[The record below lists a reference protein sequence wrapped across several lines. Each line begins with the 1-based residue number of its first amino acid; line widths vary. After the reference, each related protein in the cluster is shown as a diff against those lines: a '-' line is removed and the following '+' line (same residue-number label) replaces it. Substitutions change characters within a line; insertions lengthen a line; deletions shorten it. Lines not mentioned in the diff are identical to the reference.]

1 MGKELATIIAFAG
14 RRIDAP
20 DATTPRFP
28 LTQVAVV
35 RGQIEALFLS
45 EHVKTLICSAA
56 CGADLIAL
64 QIAQNLGIA
73 YRIVLPFAPE
83 KFRVIS
89 VMDRPHTGEW
99 NWGVLFDHVI
109 SVAQENGELVVV
121 ETGEDRHAGY
131 QAVNC
136 AILDEAQR
144 YARGQIIPSAKEL
157 SEEIHTVQA
166 AIVWDGHPRG
176 PRDLT
181 RHFAEE
187 ARTRGLTVREILTF
201 QKSFNKERG
210 RDDESHA

>member
-1 MGKELATIIAFAG
+1 MEKEAATIIAFAG
-14 RRIDAP
+14 RLIDAP
-20 DATTPRFP
+20 DETIPRFP
-28 LTQVAVV
+28 LAQVAVV
-35 RGQIEALFLS
+35 RGQIEALFLR

-64 QIAQNLGIA
+64 QVAQNLGIA

-83 KFRVIS
+83 KFRVTS

-99 NWGVLFDHVI
+99 NWGVLFDQVI
-109 SVAQENGELVVV
+109 GVAQENGELVVV
-121 ETGEDRHAGY
+121 ETSKDRHAGY

-144 YARGQIIPSAKEL
+144 YTRDQIIQSAKES

-166 AIVWDGHPRG
+166 VIVWDGHPRG

-187 ARTRGLTVREILTF
+187 ARTRGLAVKEILTF
-201 QKSFNKERG
+201 QKSFNKERV

>member
-14 RRIDAP
+14 RRIDVP

-35 RGQIEALFLS
+35 RGQIEALFLR

-64 QIAQNLGIA
+64 QVAQNLGIA
-73 YRIVLPFAPE
+73 FRIVLPFAPE
-83 KFRVIS
+83 KFRVTS

-109 SVAQENGELVVV
+109 CVAQENGELVVV

-131 QAVNC
+131 QAVNY

-144 YARGQIIPSAKEL
+144 YARDQIIPSATE
-157 SEEIHTVQA
+157 SSQEPHMVQA
-166 AIVWDGHPRG
+166 VIVWDGHPRG

-187 ARTRGLTVREILTF
+187 ARTRGLAVKEILTF
-201 QKSFNKERG
+201 QKSVNKERG
-210 RDDESHA
+210 RDDESHS